1 MRTVD
6 GMTDTWRRRDQRSSQ
21 SSAATVNSGNSLH
34 SKISS
39 VPKGISSQN
48 SSSSF
53 SRTSGSPQIPHLLP
67 LHLQTVS
74 AHKTHYNSE
83 YESSAQIPRYGHD
96 SELLPHYRACLCDAA
111 GVPTKIRRSVS
122 LVSSAICRSSSH
134 ALSRRHLWRK
144 RS

>member
-6 GMTDTWRRRDQRSSQ
+6 GMTDTLAAQGPRDPHKALLQRW
-21 SSAATVNSGNSLH
+21 
-34 SKISS
+34 SKFLTFKDQLCSKKEFH
-39 VPKGISSQN
+39 PRTHPP
-48 SSSSF
+48 SF
-53 SRTSGSPQIPHLLP
+53 FRTSGSPQIPHLLP

-96 SELLPHYRACLCDAA
+96 SKLLPHYRACLCDSS
-111 GVPTKIRRSVS
+111 GSPTKIRASVS

-134 ALSRRHLWRK
+134 ALSRRRLCRK